1 MRYLL
6 DASLLIDH
14 SRERE
19 GVAELIER
27 LFEKAGD
34 LYTCDIVVAEA
45 LSGGTDDERQVIS
58 ALIRALEYVS
68 TSPDAAVWAAES
80 RRARRA
86 AGPRSLGDAIIGG
99 VAWSLGATV
108 VTRNPSDFESQGV
121 PVLAY
126 GTIPEEDRDQAR
138 RS

>member
-1 MRYLL
+1 MRYIL

-14 SRERE
+14 SRGRD

-27 LFEKAGD
+27 LFEGADD
-34 LYTCDIVVAEA
+34 LYTCDVVVAEA
-45 LSGGTDDERQVIS
+45 LSGGTDRERTVIG
-58 ALIRALEYVS
+58 ALIRALEYIS

-80 RRARRA
+80 RRSRRA
-86 AGPRSLGDAIIGG
+86 SGPRSLGDAIIGG

-108 VTRNPSDFESQGV
+108 VTRNPRDFESQGV

-126 GTIPEEDRDQAR
+126 GTG
-138 RS
+138 

>member
-14 SRERE
+14 SRGRE
-19 GVAELIER
+19 GVAELIGR
-27 LFEKAGD
+27 LFDQAED
-34 LYTCDIVVAEA
+34 LYTCDIVVTEA
-45 LSGGTDDERQVIS
+45 MSGGTEEERQVIA

-68 TSPDAAVWAAES
+68 TSPDAATWAAES
-80 RRARRA
+80 HRSRRA

-108 VTRNPSDFESQGV
+108 VTRNPRDFESQGV
-121 PVLAY
+121 PVIAY
-126 GTIPEEDRDQAR
+126 GEVG
-138 RS
+138 S